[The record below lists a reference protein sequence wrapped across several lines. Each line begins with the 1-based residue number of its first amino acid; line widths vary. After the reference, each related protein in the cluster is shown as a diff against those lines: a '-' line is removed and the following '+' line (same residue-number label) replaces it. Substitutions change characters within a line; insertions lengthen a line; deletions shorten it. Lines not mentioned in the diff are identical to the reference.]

1 MAKIKQLQKV
11 GTSKGVV
18 IDKPIL
24 EMLDLDHEAAAVEFE
39 ITEQG
44 LLLKP
49 SRIEEVYQKVSKRH
63 RKSLDKLGK

>member
-11 GTSKGVV
+11 GTSRGVV

-24 EMLDLDHEAAAVEFE
+24 EMLNLDHEGAAVELE
-39 ITEQG
+39 ITPQG

-49 SRIEEVYQKVSKRH
+49 CKIEAAYKRISKRH
-63 RKSLDKLGK
+63 RKSLDKLGE